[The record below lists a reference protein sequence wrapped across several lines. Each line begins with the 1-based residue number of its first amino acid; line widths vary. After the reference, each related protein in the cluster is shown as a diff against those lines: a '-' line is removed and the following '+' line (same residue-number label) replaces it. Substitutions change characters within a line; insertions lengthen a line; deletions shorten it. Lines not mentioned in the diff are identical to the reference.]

1 MITLESFIR
10 DLTEE
15 KNKMLEELAVLNGR
29 REQLRDDINHINFAL
44 AQVKRQTGGD
54 SDE

>member
-1 MITLESFIR
+1 MMTFESFIH

-29 REQLRDDINHINFAL
+29 REQLRDDINRINFAL
-44 AQVKRQTGGD
+44 AQYNRQKGESND
-54 SDE
+54 

>member
-1 MITLESFIR
+1 MITLESFIH

-29 REQLRDDINHINFAL
+29 REQLRDDINRINFAL
-44 AQVKRQTGGD
+44 AQVERQTGD
-54 SDE
+54 SNE